1 MMKRKFLAV
10 VLPIIGCATVVGSGF
25 SAWYFGE
32 TTNEN
37 GSGSFGVNIAITD
50 EVKDATN
57 SLTVSSDVSKLIGH
71 KLLLDQGGYANK
83 ANRDSGIMFTKEDP
97 DTNELP
103 VQVSTTT
110 GKDWSFT
117 VTYNSTNTSI
127 KQLYEA
133 GLQIRFEFNIT
144 LSEGKDDY
152 SEGLNDYIEVKPATV
167 GITSTTGSL
176 NASSTEFASSDGV
189 TYSAQYILNGS
200 GLDTKNAIYQFT
212 LDMDTTGEKFS
223 NALFQ
228 YKQKPQDSDPY
239 QAMKTALADAKI
251 TFEVIAHLENVGT
264 GA

>member
-32 TTNEN
+32 TTNKN

-57 SLTVSSDVSKLIGH
+57 SLTVSSDVSKLKDH

-83 ANRDSGIMFTKEDP
+83 DNPDSGIMFTNSDP
-97 DTNELP
+97 LP
-103 VQVSTTT
+103 TQVSTTT
-110 GKDWSFT
+110 GIDWNFT
-117 VTYNSTNTSI
+117 ITYNSTNTSI

-144 LSEGKDDY
+144 LSEGKDED

-212 LDMDTTGEKFS
+212 LDMNTTESTFS
-223 NALFQ
+223 NALFK
-228 YKQKPQDSDPY
+228 YKQKPTDYNPY
-239 QAMKTALADAKI
+239 YAMETALTDANI
-251 TFEVIAHLENVGT
+251 TFKVIAHLEKVGT